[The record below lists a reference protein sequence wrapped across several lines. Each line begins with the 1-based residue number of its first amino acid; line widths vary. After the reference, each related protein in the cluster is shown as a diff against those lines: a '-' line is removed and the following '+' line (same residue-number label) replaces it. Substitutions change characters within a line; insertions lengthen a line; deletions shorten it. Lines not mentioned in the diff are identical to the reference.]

1 MGDEESFL
9 EEDVA
14 GGQDVETSERSSF
27 LPALLLKILKWAA
40 VAVAAIIFIVTVV
53 YFTMQIMNRGT
64 RPATVPAVSEEY
76 RATPPVYRYVRDNFS
91 EIRTRT
97 ADETPYTVIAQFGL
111 GILESEDRL
120 YDEIVSRTPQ
130 IQDLVRSYFTQKKAA
145 EIMPKNED
153 AVKEEIRARVN
164 AILTNGKIK
173 DVILLEYNVLP
184 L

>member
-1 MGDEESFL
+1 MADEESFL

-14 GGQDVETSERSSF
+14 GGQDVESGDRGF

-64 RPATVPAVSEEY
+64 RPATVPSISEDY

-97 ADETPYTVIAQFGL
+97 ADDTPYTVIARFAL
-111 GILESEDRL
+111 GILQSEDRL

-130 IQDLVRSYFTQKKAA
+130 IQDLVRSYFTRKNAA
-145 EIMPKNED
+145 EIMPKNEEI
-153 AVKEEIRARVN
+153 VKEEIRARVN
-164 AILTNGKIK
+164 AILTNGKVK